1 MRYSRLGM
9 HRFVA
14 LVALVVAFFSPLAA
28 EMKCAMGKLAMH
40 CCCDQQ
46 NGLEALPDGP
56 AVQNA
61 MTCCPR
67 GECAISA
74 PPTFGKM
81 TEATEGSPSPSLAAV
96 RTDAVPAVETVAS
109 PWIERTA
116 IGLSHD
122 ARGPPVPLFLLHRTL
137 LI

>member
-1 MRYSRLGM
+1 MQ
-9 HRFVA
+9 RFVA
-14 LVALVVAFFSPLAA
+14 LVALIAAFLSPLAA
-28 EMKCAMGKLAMH
+28 EMRCAMGTFAMH

-46 NGLEALPDGP
+46 NGLEALPDRP
-56 AVQNA
+56 ALQNE
-61 MTCCPR
+61 MVCCPR

-74 PPTFGKM
+74 GPTVGKT
-81 TEATEGSPSPSLAAV
+81 TEATQGTPSPSLAAV

-116 IGLSHD
+116 TGLSHD

-137 LI
+137 LV

>member
-1 MRYSRLGM
+1 M

-14 LVALVVAFFSPLAA
+14 LVALVAAFLSPLAA
-28 EMKCAMGKLAMH
+28 EMTCAMGTFAMR

-46 NGLEALPDGP
+46 NGLEALPDRP
-56 AVQNA
+56 ALQNE

-74 PPTFGKM
+74 APTVGKV
-81 TEATEGSPSPSLAAV
+81 TDATQGTPRPSLAAV
-96 RTDAVPAVETVAS
+96 AVDAVPALETMAS
-109 PWIERTA
+109 PWIEPTA

-122 ARGPPVPLFLLHRTL
+122 ARGPPVPLFLVNRTL
-137 LI
+137 LV

>member
-1 MRYSRLGM
+1 M

-14 LVALVVAFFSPLAA
+14 LVDLIVAFLSPLAA
-28 EMKCAMGKLAMH
+28 EVTCEMGTFATH

-46 NGLEALPDGP
+46 NGLEALPDRP
-56 AVQNA
+56 ALQNE
-61 MTCCPR
+61 MTCCPH

-74 PPTFGKM
+74 APTVGK
-81 TEATEGSPSPSLAAV
+81 ATDATPGTPAPSLAAV
-96 RTDAVPAVETVAS
+96 RTDAGPTLVSVAS
-109 PWIERTA
+109 PWIEPEA

-137 LI
+137 LV